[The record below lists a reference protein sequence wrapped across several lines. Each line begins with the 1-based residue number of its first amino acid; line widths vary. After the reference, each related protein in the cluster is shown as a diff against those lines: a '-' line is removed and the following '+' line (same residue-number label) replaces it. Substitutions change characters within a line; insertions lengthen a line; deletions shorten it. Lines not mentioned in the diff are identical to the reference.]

1 MAAEESRRGRPPK
14 AYLRFLSQ
22 NLPSSGR
29 RIIGNTII
37 EFQLFIHGD
46 RVTPLDPDL
55 WTTVLASIIFASVFL
70 AWGTS
75 KSAQFL
81 AKQKSYPKQTTLP
94 LGRRGPTREMAA
106 V

>member
-29 RIIGNTII
+29 RIIGNTIV

-55 WTTVLASIIFASVFL
+55 WITVLASIIFAGVFL
-70 AWGTS
+70 AWVLRKAHNFWQNKNRT
-75 KSAQFL
+75 
-81 AKQKSYPKQTTLP
+81 
-94 LGRRGPTREMAA
+94 
-106 V
+106 